1 MSLVRYALPSLLLL
15 YFLWRSLRQ
24 RVFLLGIP
32 FLMFMSFSVFF
43 EKVKPLWVPGR
54 LDPVDLA
61 MAWLVITWALYFD
74 LLLPKRRRNVR
85 ERQLF
90 GPRLQLPEELVLVGL
105 AAYVAVEV
113 ALTAVHYSGLGSAVT
128 EAKPFLFFTAGYF
141 LLRGICCHAG
151 RADTIDFV
159 AAIVVVN
166 TIAAGLFVLHQGL
179 HVHIY
184 NVTEYQSIIFMGQQ
198 LTRSFYFMPQFLP
211 LAIAFCVAKSKWGL
225 LWSGVLV
232 VTLGAVWV
240 SYTRSLLLIA
250 VIEIIVVLAVRLLKA
265 RQAWPALKRGL
276 QLAGLIALLAALAFA
291 LLPTQSDYLL
301 SRLHAATSG
310 GGPTHDVN
318 VQSRVSSARTAY
330 RYLGS
335 DGHLFGAGF
344 VSAGQNPQVSEI
356 DVLASDLVWVPTVY
370 RLGLLGVVVL
380 VALFA
385 TAGWRA
391 ASLSLTGDGDAEFLS
406 IVLLGVIIGVFLQGF
421 VSWTILDPERSPL
434 ALWFLAL
441 LAAETCRRRQERRLA
456 IAESSAAES
465 VTLRPCQARGYK
477 DAATRVNGLRAG

>member
-1 MSLVRYALPSLLLL
+1 
-15 YFLWRSLRQ
+15 
-24 RVFLLGIP
+24 
-32 FLMFMSFSVFF
+32 MSFSVFF
-43 EKVKPLWVPGR
+43 EKAKPLWVPGR
-54 LDPVDLA
+54 VDPVDLA
-61 MAWLVITWALYFD
+61 MVWLLITWALYFD

-85 ERQLF
+85 ERELF
-90 GPRLQLPEELVLVGL
+90 GPRLQAPEELVLVGL

-113 ALTAVHYSGLGSAVT
+113 ALTALHYSGLGSAVT
-128 EAKPFLFFTAGYF
+128 EAKPFLFLIAGYF
-141 LLRGICCHAG
+141 LLRGVFCHAG
-151 RADTIDFV
+151 RTDTIDFV

-179 HVHIY
+179 HIHIY
-184 NVTEYQSIIFMGQQ
+184 NVTEYESIIFMGQT

-211 LAIAFCVAKSKWGL
+211 LAIAFCVAKRKWGV
-225 LWSGVLV
+225 LWFGVLV

-250 VIEIIVVLAVRLLKA
+250 VIEVVVVLGVRLFKA
-265 RQAWPALKRGL
+265 HQAWPALKRGM
-276 QLAGLIALLAALAFA
+276 QLAGLVTLLGALAFA

-310 GGPTHDVN
+310 GGPTHDTN
-318 VQSRVSSARTAY
+318 VQSRVRSARTAY
-330 RYLGS
+330 RYPGS

-380 VALFA
+380 VLVFA

-391 ASLSLTGDGDAEFLS
+391 ARLSLSGDGDAEFLS
-406 IVLLGVIIGVFLQGF
+406 VVLFGVIVGVFLQGF
-421 VSWTILDPERSPL
+421 VSWTILDPERSPA

-441 LAAETCRRRQERRLA
+441 LAAETCRRRQSWRPA
-456 IAESSAAES
+456 IAEFSATDIT
-465 VTLRPCQARGYK
+465 TLQR
-477 DAATRVNGLRAG
+477 AANE